1 MHYTKSYSYSSF
13 RKETDLNYLAW
24 GVGDAARCCWSACSY
39 KLRSEID
46 L

>member
-24 GVGDAARCCWSACSY
+24 GRCCWSACSY